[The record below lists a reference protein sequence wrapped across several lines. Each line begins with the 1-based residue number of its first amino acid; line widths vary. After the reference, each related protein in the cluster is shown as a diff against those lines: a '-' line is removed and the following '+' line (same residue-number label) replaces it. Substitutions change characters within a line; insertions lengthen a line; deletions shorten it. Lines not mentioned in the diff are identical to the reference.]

1 VPLAQDMTWWGTNF
15 AGKTDEELMLLSRE
29 QPEAFSAISERYSKR
44 IYNFLLGLMD
54 DRGAAEDL
62 MQDTF
67 LKAFEARRSYEGR
80 GALSSWL
87 YTIARN
93 LVRDRARSS
102 RHGKVV
108 PLDVRDSG
116 GDVPALKDTAPG
128 PEEVA
133 LSRRGVAWVKEALG
147 RLPEAQKEV
156 LILSRWHG
164 MTYNQI
170 AEIVGAS
177 PEAVKQKAYRAVMTL
192 RNWYLA
198 EVDDTEVSRDTV

>member
-1 VPLAQDMTWWGTNF
+1 
-15 AGKTDEELMLLSRE
+15 MLLSRD
-29 QPEAFSAISERYSKR
+29 QPEAFSAISERYSKK
-44 IYNFLLGLMD
+44 IYNFVLGLMD
-54 DRGAAEDL
+54 DRAAAEDVL
-62 MQDTF
+62 QEAF

-93 LVRDRARSS
+93 LVRDRARGN

-108 PLDVRDSG
+108 SLDLRDSG
-116 GDVPALKDTAPG
+116 GDLPALKDPAPG
-128 PEEVA
+128 PDEVA
-133 LSRRGVAWVKEALG
+133 MSRRGVEWVRDALA

-156 LILSRWHG
+156 LILSRFHG
-164 MTYNQI
+164 LTYNQI

-192 RNWYLA
+192 RNWYVA
-198 EVDDTEVSRDTV
+198 EVDDVQVKNDSL

>member
-1 VPLAQDMTWWGTNF
+1 
-15 AGKTDEELMLLSRE
+15 MLLSRE
-29 QPEAFSAISERYSKR
+29 QPEAFSAITERYGKK
-44 IYNFLLGLMD
+44 IYNFVLGLME
-54 DRGAAEDL
+54 DRSAAEDVL
-62 MQDTF
+62 QEAF
-67 LKAFEARRSYEGR
+67 LKAFEARKSYEGR

-93 LVRDRARSS
+93 LVRDRARQQ
-102 RHGKVV
+102 RHGKIVS
-108 PLDVRDSG
+108 LDSRENSAEA
-116 GDVPALKDTAPG
+116 PALRDTAPG

-133 LSRRGVAWVKEALG
+133 LSRRGVEWVREALK

-156 LILSRWHG
+156 LVLSRFHG

-192 RNWYLA
+192 RNWYVA
-198 EVDDTEVSRDTV
+198 EVDDTETKHGSM

>member
-1 VPLAQDMTWWGTNF
+1 
-15 AGKTDEELMLLSRE
+15 MLLSRE

-44 IYNFLLGLMD
+44 IFNFLLGLMD

-62 MQDTF
+62 TQDTF
-67 LKAFEARRSYEGR
+67 LKAFEARRSYAAR

-93 LVRDRARSS
+93 LVRDRARFN
-102 RHGKVV
+102 RDRKVV

-116 GDVPALKDTAPG
+116 GDVPVLKDSAPG

-156 LILSRWHG
+156 LILSRFHG

-192 RNWYLA
+192 RNWYVA
-198 EVDDTEVSRDTV
+198 EVDDTEVRRDTV